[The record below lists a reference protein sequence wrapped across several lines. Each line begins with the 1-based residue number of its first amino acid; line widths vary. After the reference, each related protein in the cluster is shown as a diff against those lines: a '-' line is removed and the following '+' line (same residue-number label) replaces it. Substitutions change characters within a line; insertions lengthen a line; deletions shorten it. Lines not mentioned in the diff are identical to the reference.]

1 MNDFTYLERVF
12 NSCTEKITNMNN
24 LNAFY
29 KIGTIGLILTA
40 ALHILFAVVFLIPSV
55 HTSFAIVYPSWIA
68 FLVIGSTQMAREKKK
83 R

>member
-1 MNDFTYLERVF
+1 
-12 NSCTEKITNMNN
+12 MNN

-40 ALHILFAVVFLIPSV
+40 ALHVLSAVILNTSMV

-68 FLVIGSTQMAREKKK
+68 FLVMGSAQMAREKKEK
-83 R
+83 